1 MNKSSNTLWAF
12 LIALVSVFGPST
24 VGRAAD
30 LNYDGNPFRLSTDKC
45 LYAPGEQVAFNY
57 DGTLPSGARV
67 RYYRGS
73 EVIGEESLSGTQWRW
88 TAPQRNF
95 TGYLAVVYVPG
106 SNNKETIYSTIAVD
120 VSSSWGKFPRYGF
133 VATYDDSKTKS
144 TIQAETSWLN
154 RCHINGIQYYDWQ
167 YLHEI
172 PYDKHGHRDEWTD
185 LANRKIRADVVRN
198 YISEHHRY
206 GMKAMFY
213 NLLFGADPGYGDRG
227 VSWDWGMFKDGEQD
241 YHPLPDGWRGPIYL
255 CDPSNKSWQ
264 NYLIEKNNDVYE
276 AFDFDGYH
284 IDQLG
289 YRGTVTNRAGG
300 EIPLTWAYSDFI
312 NSMKK
317 ARPDKLLVM
326 NAVSNYGSSEIIST
340 GNVEFS
346 YTELWDSEE
355 SYWDMERMVR
365 EHAEVDGRG
374 TASVFAA
381 YMDFNRRDNGGE
393 YFNTPGIL
401 LTDAT
406 MFAVGG
412 SHLELGDGHM
422 LCAEYFPNS
431 NLRMSDELIS
441 SLTKYYDFMTAYEN
455 YLRDGGSVVDPQISC
470 TNGVVDINRWPPST
484 GRVTAYS
491 RQLDGRKVIN
501 LLNFSS
507 TRDEKHTLLRDV
519 DGDMPEPA
527 LKQNIKVKVYSEK
540 ASKVWVASP
549 DRFDGVP
556 QQLSFSRSGNYIE
569 FNVPSLKYWTM
580 IVIEQDGSVEPTPEP
595 TPSDYTSLYLV
606 GDNTPGKWNL
616 KEATP
621 LQPTSASG
629 IYSVTLRLTASG
641 SFKIAT
647 DRDGDY
653 TQKFFF
659 RDAANSG
666 KISEDGTGD
675 RQWTVG
681 EDGDYTVT
689 VDMNQM
695 TISIEKQGSV
705 EPDPVPVDNVSLYL
719 VGDNTPGKWNLK
731 EATPLQPTS
740 ASGIYSATLR
750 LTASGSFKIVT
761 DKDGDY
767 SQKFFFR
774 DAANSGKISEDGTGD
789 RQWTVGED
797 GDYTVTVDMNQMTIS
812 IVKQGSVQP
821 TPAPVDNVSL
831 YLVGDNTPGGWRLWE
846 ATPLVQ
852 AGNTFYYTAMLPL
865 TASGSFKIATDK
877 DGDYSQ
883 KFYFRD
889 RSNSGRISEDAS
901 GDRQWT
907 VASDGNYVVTVDM
920 NQMTISIVKQAG
932 SESLFGDYDVLYL
945 VGDNT
950 PGQWCLWEAT
960 PLVQAGNTFYYTA
973 MLPLTARGSFKIATD
988 KDGDYSQKFFFRDAN
1003 NSGLISEDATDDR
1016 QW

>member
-1 MNKSSNTLWAF
+1 
-12 LIALVSVFGPST
+12 
-24 VGRAAD
+24 
-30 LNYDGNPFRLSTDKC
+30 
-45 LYAPGEQVAFNY
+45 
-57 DGTLPSGARV
+57 
-67 RYYRGS
+67 
-73 EVIGEESLSGTQWRW
+73 
-88 TAPQRNF
+88 
-95 TGYLAVVYVPG
+95 
-106 SNNKETIYSTIAVD
+106 
-120 VSSSWGKFPRYGF
+120 
-133 VATYDDSKTKS
+133 
-144 TIQAETSWLN
+144 
-154 RCHINGIQYYDWQ
+154 
-167 YLHEI
+167 
-172 PYDKHGHRDEWTD
+172 
-185 LANRKIRADVVRN
+185 
-198 YISEHHRY
+198 
-206 GMKAMFY
+206 
-213 NLLFGADPGYGDRG
+213 
-227 VSWDWGMFKDGEQD
+227 
-241 YHPLPDGWRGPIYL
+241 
-255 CDPSNKSWQ
+255 
-264 NYLIEKNNDVYE
+264 
-276 AFDFDGYH
+276 
-284 IDQLG
+284 
-289 YRGTVTNRAGG
+289 
-300 EIPLTWAYSDFI
+300 
-312 NSMKK
+312 MKK

-346 YTELWDSEE
+346 YTELWGSEE

-381 YMDFNRRDNGGE
+381 YMDYNRRDNGGE

-580 IVIEQDGSVEPTPEP
+580 IVIEQDGSVQPTPEP
-595 TPSDYTSLYLV
+595 TPSDYT
-606 GDNTPGKWNL
+606 
-616 KEATP
+616 
-621 LQPTSASG
+621 
-629 IYSVTLRLTASG
+629 
-641 SFKIAT
+641 
-647 DRDGDY
+647 
-653 TQKFFF
+653 
-659 RDAANSG
+659 
-666 KISEDGTGD
+666 
-675 RQWTVG
+675 
-681 EDGDYTVT
+681 
-689 VDMNQM
+689 
-695 TISIEKQGSV
+695 
-705 EPDPVPVDNVSLYL
+705 SLYL

-750 LTASGSFKIVT
+750 LTASGSFKIAT
-761 DKDGDY
+761 DRDGDY
-767 SQKFFFR
+767 TQKFFFR
-774 DAANSGKISEDGTGD
+774 DATNSGKISEDGTGD
-789 RQWTVGED
+789 RQWTVGDD
-797 GDYTVTVDMNQMTIS
+797 GDYTVTVNMNQMTIS
-812 IVKQGSVQP
+812 IEKQGSVQP
-821 TPAPVDNVSL
+821 TPDPTPSAYTSL
-831 YLVGDNTPGGWRLWE
+831 YLVGDNTPGGWKLWE
-846 ATPLVQ
+846 ATPLQ
-852 AGNTFYYTAMLPL
+852 PTSASGIYSATLPL
-865 TASGSFKIATDK
+865 TANGSFKIATDK

-889 RSNSGRISEDAS
+889 RSNSGRISEDAT

-907 VASDGNYVVTVDM
+907 VGEDGSYVVTVDM

-932 SESLFGDYDVLYL
+932 SESLFGYYDVLYL

-950 PGQWCLWEAT
+950 PGQWRLWEAT
-960 PLVQAGNTFYYTA
+960 PLVQASNTFYYTA
-973 MLPLTARGSFKIATD
+973 MLPLTASGSFKIATD

-1016 QW
+1016 QWSVGEDGYYKVAVDLKDGSIYINKVTANMLKGYSELNGATTIGRIDAAVSEDNSYYTLSGVKVQKPTRGIYIVGGRKVIVK

>member
-1 MNKSSNTLWAF
+1 MKKSSKTLWAF
-12 LIALVSVFGPST
+12 LIALVSVFGSST
-24 VGRAAD
+24 VGWAAD

-346 YTELWDSEE
+346 YTELWGSEE

-365 EHAEVDGRG
+365 EHAEVDGRC

-381 YMDFNRRDNGGE
+381 YMDYNRRDNGGE

-580 IVIEQDGSVEPTPEP
+580 IVIEQDGSVQPTPEP
-595 TPSDYTSLYLV
+595 TPSDYTLLYLV

-629 IYSVTLRLTASG
+629 IYSATLRLTSSG

-659 RDAANSG
+659 RDATNSG

-705 EPDPVPVDNVSLYL
+705 QPTPDPTPSAYTSLYL
-719 VGDNTPGKWNLK
+719 VGDNTPGGWKLW

-740 ASGIYSATLR
+740 ASGIYSATLP
-750 LTASGSFKIVT
+750 LTANGSFKIAT

-767 SQKFFFR
+767 SQKFYFR
-774 DAANSGKISEDGTGD
+774 DRSNSGRISEDASGD

-797 GDYTVTVDMNQMTIS
+797 GSYVVTVDMNQMTIS
-812 IVKQGSVQP
+812 IVKQAGSESLFGYYGV
-821 TPAPVDNVSL
+821 L
-831 YLVGDNTPGGWRLWE
+831 YLVGDNTPGQWRLWE

-883 KFYFRD
+883 KF
-889 RSNSGRISEDAS
+889 
-901 GDRQWT
+901 
-907 VASDGNYVVTVDM
+907 
-920 NQMTISIVKQAG
+920 
-932 SESLFGDYDVLYL
+932 
-945 VGDNT
+945 
-950 PGQWCLWEAT
+950 
-960 PLVQAGNTFYYTA
+960 
-973 MLPLTARGSFKIATD
+973 
-988 KDGDYSQKFFFRDAN
+988 FFRDAN

-1016 QW
+1016 QWSVGEDGYYKVAVDLKDGSIYINKVTANMLKGYSELNDATTIGRIDAAVGEDNSYYTLSGVKVQKPTRGIYIVGGRKVIVK

>member
-1 MNKSSNTLWAF
+1 MKKSSKTLWAF
-12 LIALVSVFGPST
+12 LIALVSVFGSST

-346 YTELWDSEE
+346 YTELWGSEE

-381 YMDFNRRDNGGE
+381 YMDYNRRDNGGE

-580 IVIEQDGSVEPTPEP
+580 IVIEQDGSVQPTPEP
-595 TPSDYTSLYLV
+595 TPSDYT
-606 GDNTPGKWNL
+606 
-616 KEATP
+616 
-621 LQPTSASG
+621 
-629 IYSVTLRLTASG
+629 
-641 SFKIAT
+641 
-647 DRDGDY
+647 
-653 TQKFFF
+653 
-659 RDAANSG
+659 
-666 KISEDGTGD
+666 
-675 RQWTVG
+675 
-681 EDGDYTVT
+681 
-689 VDMNQM
+689 
-695 TISIEKQGSV
+695 
-705 EPDPVPVDNVSLYL
+705 SLYL

-750 LTASGSFKIVT
+750 LTASGSFKIAT
-761 DKDGDY
+761 DRDGDY
-767 SQKFFFR
+767 TQKFFFR
-774 DAANSGKISEDGTGD
+774 DATNSGKISEDGTGD
-789 RQWTVGED
+789 RQWTVGDD
-797 GDYTVTVDMNQMTIS
+797 GDYTVTVNMNQMTISIEKQGSVQPTPDPTPSAYTSLYLVGDNTPGGWKLWEATPLQPTSASGIYSATLPLTANGSFKIATDKDGDYSQKFYFRDRSNSGRISEDATGDRQWTVGEDGSYVVTVDMNQMTIS
-812 IVKQGSVQP
+812 IVKQAGSESLFGYYDV
-821 TPAPVDNVSL
+821 L
-831 YLVGDNTPGGWRLWE
+831 YLVGDNTPGQWRLWE

-883 KFYFRD
+883 KF
-889 RSNSGRISEDAS
+889 
-901 GDRQWT
+901 
-907 VASDGNYVVTVDM
+907 
-920 NQMTISIVKQAG
+920 
-932 SESLFGDYDVLYL
+932 
-945 VGDNT
+945 
-950 PGQWCLWEAT
+950 
-960 PLVQAGNTFYYTA
+960 
-973 MLPLTARGSFKIATD
+973 
-988 KDGDYSQKFFFRDAN
+988 FFRDAN

-1016 QW
+1016 QWSVGEDGYYKVAVDLKDGSIYINKVTANMLKGYSELNGATTIGRIDAAVSEDNSYYTLSGVKVQKPTRGIYIVGGRKVIVK